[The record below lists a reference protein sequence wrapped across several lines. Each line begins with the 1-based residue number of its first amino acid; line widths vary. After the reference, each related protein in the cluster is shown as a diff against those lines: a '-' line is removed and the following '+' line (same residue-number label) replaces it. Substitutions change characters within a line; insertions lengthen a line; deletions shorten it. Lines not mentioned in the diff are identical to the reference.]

1 MGPFLFPTDMSK
13 ILIKNFPKIE
23 FWVHFVISI
32 IAICI
37 LSLIVIFI
45 WYPAPLGQLLDIK
58 KILILIFLV
67 TICSG
72 PMLTYLF
79 VRPGANFNS
88 FDFVV
93 VILLQLLIF
102 ISSTFVVIQAR
113 PVWIVF
119 NIDRFDLVQSKDVDA
134 NYINKAVFPFRE
146 MSWLGPQ
153 WVASVFPKT
162 IGEKNELL
170 IQSSLGGSDLP
181 QRPDL
186 YVDLSTI
193 SYLATAKPLNSLIN
207 FNSRPDVERALLK
220 FPTADAW
227 LPLVSGKKFAVVL
240 INKNK
245 KIPLG
250 IAILNPW

>member
-1 MGPFLFPTDMSK
+1 M
-13 ILIKNFPKIE
+13 
-23 FWVHFVISI
+23 
-32 IAICI
+32 
-37 LSLIVIFI
+37 
-45 WYPAPLGQLLDIK
+45 
-58 KILILIFLV
+58 
-67 TICSG
+67 
-72 PMLTYLF
+72 
-79 VRPGANFNS
+79 
-88 FDFVV
+88 
-93 VILLQLLIF
+93 
-102 ISSTFVVIQAR
+102 
-113 PVWIVF
+113 
-119 NIDRFDLVQSKDVDA
+119 VQSKDVDVK
-134 NYINKAVFPFRE
+134 YINKAVFPFRK

-162 IGEKNELL
+162 ISEKNELL
-170 IQSSLGGSDLP
+170 IQSSLGGPDLP

-193 SYLATAKPLNSLIN
+193 SYLKTAKPLNLLIN
-207 FNSRPDVERALLK
+207 FNSRPDVERALLN

>member
-1 MGPFLFPTDMSK
+1 MSK
-13 ILIKNFPKIE
+13 ILIKSTPKIE
-23 FWVHFVISI
+23 LFMHLGISI
-32 IAICI
+32 FGITI
-37 LSLIVIFI
+37 LLLTTIFI
-45 WYPAPLGQLLDIK
+45 WYPAPLGQLLEID
-58 KILILIFLV
+58 KILGLIFFV
-67 TICSG
+67 TLCSG
-72 PMLTYLF
+72 PLLTSLF
-79 VRPGANFNS
+79 IRSGVNFNL
-88 FDFVV
+88 FDFSGIIV
-93 VILLQLLIF
+93 LQLLIF
-102 ISSTFVVIQAR
+102 ISSIYVVTQAR

-119 NIDRFDLVQSKDVDA
+119 NVDRFDLVQSKDVDA
-134 NYINKAVFPFRE
+134 MYINKAVFPFRK

-153 WVASVFPKT
+153 WVASVFPKK
-162 IGEKNELL
+162 INEKNELL
-170 IQSSLGGSDLP
+170 IQSSLGGPDLP

-207 FNSRPDVERALLK
+207 FNNKFNVEKALLK

-245 KIPLG
+245 KVPLG